1 MDKEEVPDP
10 LIDEIRAI
18 RARISREHGDDVRR
32 LGEHYMEL
40 QKEFSDRPISPP
52 PPASRKED
60 KSAA

>member
-1 MDKEEVPDP
+1 MNKDEVPDP

-40 QKEFSDRPISPP
+40 QERYSNQLSTPPSAPKKEP
-52 PPASRKED
+52 

>member
-1 MDKEEVPDP
+1 MSKHQPPDP

-18 RARISREHGDDVRR
+18 RVRISREHGDDVRR

-40 QKEFSDRPISPP
+40 QKQFSGPITPPSSPK
-52 PPASRKED
+52 KEP

>member
-1 MDKEEVPDP
+1 MNKHEAPDL

-18 RARISREHGDDVRR
+18 RARISREHGNDVRR

-40 QKEFSDRPISPP
+40 QKQFSGQLITPP
-52 PPASRKED
+52 STP

>member
-1 MDKEEVPDP
+1 MDKDEPPDP

-40 QKEFSDRPISPP
+40 QKQFSGQSITPPSSPK
-52 PPASRKED
+52 KEP